1 MLKALDVGSNAAANV
16 FWTELEDCY
25 IFDYYTILWTIVSS
39 TAISSNS
46 GDTGSHRLHASQ
58 QRSIKA
64 RLAQATGPLKNE
76 QSR

>member
-1 MLKALDVGSNAAANV
+1 MLKALDVGSNAAAHV

-46 GDTGSHRLHASQ
+46 GDTACFPVEEYKS
-58 QRSIKA
+58 KA
-64 RLAQATGPLKNE
+64 RTGHGPTQE
-76 QSR
+76 